1 MSSIEFCIVLGQI
14 EGEDVYLKGDRRYGI
29 LLQYTKCIG
38 KQTYKSCNISVAHD
52 LLKDDFDIKKAE
64 KLIRQMS
71 ADLFIENYRDLENR
85 ILQEEAEWVDLR
97 NK

>member
-38 KQTYKSCNISVAHD
+38 KRTYKSCNISVAHD
-52 LLKDDFDIKKAE
+52 VLKDDFDIKKAE

-85 ILQEEAEWVDLR
+85 ILQEEAEWVDPR